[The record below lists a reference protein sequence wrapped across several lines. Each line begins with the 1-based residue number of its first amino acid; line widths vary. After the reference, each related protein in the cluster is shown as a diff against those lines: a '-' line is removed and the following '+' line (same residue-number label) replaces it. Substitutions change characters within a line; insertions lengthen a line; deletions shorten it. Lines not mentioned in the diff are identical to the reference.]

1 MDILSK
7 EGTRI
12 LGLLCR
18 LAKSAGVYPQ
28 CYTLKGVEKEK
39 DPFQGGGFADVY
51 KGTHKGRT
59 ICLKVFRIYQ
69 QSNRTRVLSGCVRE
83 MLMWAHL
90 SHVNILPFYG
100 IFCLDEGAR
109 RLCLVSPWMKEGNLG
124 EYLEHHPHT
133 SRTLLVQDVIEGLLY
148 LHQMSIA
155 HGDLKTNN
163 VLVSDD
169 GRALLADFG
178 LSTLAMTTAG
188 VTSTAAAGR
197 TTAFTAPELIDDV
210 DGDKP
215 PTKESDVW
223 SFGCLC
229 LEVFTGNPPFYRC
242 RRDVHVMRALQ
253 MGEKPNQ
260 PRVGDDV
267 CSILEDWVWDMMAEC
282 WETDPRERSTL
293 MQIRHVLVANTSQF
307 DQRPKATVKDMDR
320 LAFLEDMGAQSR
332 TEVDYQLVE
341 QLIRDVGTDPYEFEW
356 TTYVFRSFIA
366 DKPDHSAM
374 FSRRYT

>member
-1 MDILSK
+1 MDIFSK

-12 LGLLCR
+12 LDLLCR

-28 CYTLKGVEKEK
+28 CYTLKGVKKEK

-51 KGTHKGRT
+51 RVTHGERT

-69 QSNRTRVLSGCVRE
+69 QGNRTRVLRGRVGE
-83 MLMWAHL
+83 ILMWAHL

-100 IFCLDEGAR
+100 IFCLDEAAQ
-109 RLCLVSPWMKEGNLG
+109 RLCLVSPWMKDGNLG
-124 EYLEHHPHT
+124 EYLEHYPNAP
-133 SRTLLVQDVIEGLLY
+133 RILLVRDIIEGLLY

-169 GRALLADFG
+169 GRTLLTDFG

-197 TTAFTAPELIDDV
+197 TTAFTAPELIDDA

-229 LEVFTGNPPFYRC
+229 LEVFTGHPPFYRC
-242 RRDVHVMRALQ
+242 RRDVRIMRALQ

-267 CSILEDWVWDMMAEC
+267 CSILEKWVRDMMAEC
-282 WETDPRERSTL
+282 WETDPRERPTL
-293 MQIRHVLVANTSQF
+293 MRIRHVLVANTNQS
-307 DQRPKATVKDMDR
+307 DERPKAPAKDMDR
-320 LAFLEDMGAQSR
+320 LAFLEGMGPSR
-332 TEVDYQLVE
+332 GLR
-341 QLIRDVGTDPYEFEW
+341 LITSSW
-356 TTYVFRSFIA
+356 NS
-366 DKPDHSAM
+366 
-374 FSRRYT
+374 